1 MNQQMRGCAAGATP
15 GSESL
20 ARPQLPHAR
29 EPGDLGGSS
38 PRVVDAEGSRAK
50 ATSRNAKADASEE
63 SDTPMVPKKSGN
75 SRVTPED
82 SMEGRRVADGK
93 DVRGDAGRTQRRE
106 PCVHVTERI
115 GRKAREEKGTRF
127 NNLLSHLKVPL
138 LLEAYGSLRR
148 DAAAGIDG
156 QTWQE
161 YGEDLEA
168 RLSDLE
174 GRLQRGSYHPP
185 PVRRVYIEK
194 GEGKMRPLGI
204 PTLED
209 KIAQQAVRMLLEPIY
224 EHSEF
229 LGFSYAYRRGRS
241 QHQALGALEEA
252 ISRKVN
258 WVLDADIR
266 SFFESIDHEWMR
278 KFIEHRIADE
288 RLVRLLMKWLK
299 AGVMEDGERH
309 EVESGTPQGG
319 TISPLLAN
327 LYLHHAL
334 DQWAHQWRGRN
345 ARGEMYIV
353 RYADDVVMAFQY
365 ETDARRM
372 REELGARLST
382 FGLTLHPEKTRLMRF
397 GRFAARD
404 SVLDGKRR
412 PETFDFLG
420 FTHICAKNSGGNFR
434 LVRRTSRKKRA
445 AKLAKLSE
453 EIDRRK
459 HHPVVDQHRWLSQV
473 LRGHYQYYGVS
484 TNYRAL
490 HTVYATVRR
499 RWHTALQRRSQ
510 RAGWRRDQHER
521 FDERFPLPPPRI
533 LHPHF
538 PRPCRPSTVGK
549 SPVREIRTP
558 GSVRGAR

>member
-1 MNQQMRGCAAGATP
+1 
-15 GSESL
+15 
-20 ARPQLPHAR
+20 
-29 EPGDLGGSS
+29 
-38 PRVVDAEGSRAK
+38 
-50 ATSRNAKADASEE
+50 
-63 SDTPMVPKKSGN
+63 
-75 SRVTPED
+75 
-82 SMEGRRVADGK
+82 
-93 DVRGDAGRTQRRE
+93 
-106 PCVHVTERI
+106 
-115 GRKAREEKGTRF
+115 
-127 NNLLSHLKVPL
+127 LLSHLKVPL
-138 LLEAYGSLRR
+138 LRDAYESLRR
-148 DAAAGIDG
+148 DAATGIDG

-161 YGEDLEA
+161 YGTDLDA

-185 PVRRVYIEK
+185 PVRRVHIPK
-194 GEGKMRPLGI
+194 GDGTTRPLGI

-229 LGFSYAYRRGRS
+229 LGFSYGYRRGRS
-241 QHQALGALEEA
+241 AHQALGALEEA

-266 SFFESIDHEWMR
+266 SFFDTIDHEWMR

-299 AGVMEDGERH
+299 AGVMEDGQRR
-309 EVESGTPQGG
+309 EVASGTPQGG
-319 TISPLLAN
+319 IISPLLAN

-334 DQWAHQWRGRN
+334 DQWAHQWRKQH

-353 RYADDVVMAFQY
+353 RYADDVVMAFQQ
-365 ETDARRM
+365 EADARQM
-372 REELGARLST
+372 REDLGARLST
-382 FGLTLHPEKTRLMRF
+382 FGLTLHPEKTRVLRF
-397 GRFAARD
+397 GRFAERD
-404 SVLDGKRR
+404 SAQDGKRR

-420 FTHICAKNSGGNFR
+420 FTHICARNSRGTFR
-434 LVRRTSRKKRA
+434 LARRTSRKKRA
-445 AKLAKLSE
+445 AKLAQLSD
-453 EIDRRK
+453 EIDQRK
-459 HHPVVDQHRWLSQV
+459 HDRVVDQHRWLSQV

-490 HTVYATVRR
+490 HTVYATVRH
-499 RWHTALQRRSQ
+499 RWHVALQRRSQ

-521 FDERFPLPPPRI
+521 FDRSFPLPPPRI
-533 LHPHF
+533 VHPNL
-538 PRPCRPSTVGK
+538 PRPPRLPSTVGK